1 MRFTSRQTSDV
12 GWCLV
17 SSGLQPLGKMS
28 RAHIQSGYGVL
39 TDIQNELKNDT
50 PSKNKLLELTN
61 KFYTSDTQR
70 QRQERR

>member
-1 MRFTSRQTSDV
+1 
-12 GWCLV
+12 
-17 SSGLQPLGKMS
+17 MS